1 LAPAYDLNPMPVDV
15 KPRHHALTL
24 DEIDD
29 ASSIETAMSVA
40 GQFGLKP
47 EAARTIAAEVGVA
60 VLAWRDV
67 AADNGLTG
75 AQIERMA
82 SAFEH
87 EDLAKAVA

>member
-1 LAPAYDLNPMPVDV
+1 MPIEA

-24 DEIDD
+24 DEADD
-29 ASSIETAMSVA
+29 ASSIDTAMAVA
-40 GQFGLKP
+40 GRFGLKP
-47 EAARTIAAEVGVA
+47 DGARSIAAEVGVA
-60 VLAWRDV
+60 VHAWRMV

-75 AQIERMA
+75 AQIERMP